1 MNTIPSESDSNA
13 ILDRL
18 LSGAGLHRDAQ
29 LAALLGVSPQA
40 VSQARRKRKIPEG
53 WVVKVSQQCG
63 LSMDWLMFGKGDEST
78 PVASHAPVASSTSQA
93 STPAGAAVPDLD
105 LLCIPLVAASLS
117 AGVGSLQTE
126 ADVLDYFAFRSDWL
140 CRKGN
145 PDKMVLMK
153 VYGDS
158 MEPEICQLCGF
169 LNNMGAVICGAGTK
183 TLMIQGVRSL
193 KDSAFR
199 VEGDRIVAG
208 TYGAAVMAAGG
219 DVTLKGVRP
228 SALKLPLALIARS
241 GGTVTV
247 SESSGRLQATGIG
260 SEEEGRIRIRNE
272 GPAGP
277 LTLKTG
283 PYPEFPTDLQ
293 SPFMAFLAAGRG
305 VSRIEERV
313 FEGRFGTAGE
323 LEKMGALIRLEGKT
337 AVIYGAGSLKGS
349 AVKAADLRGG
359 AALAVAAL
367 TAKGETVI
375 GDCRHIERGY
385 EDICRDLSALGAR
398 IQWIGE

>member
-145 PDKMVLMK
+145 PDKMVLMDQSK
-153 VYGDS
+153 QQIYPHTIYAVGVN
-158 MEPEICQLCGF
+158 EEIYIKQ
-169 LNNMGAVICGAGTK
+169 IE
-183 TLMIQGVRSL
+183 TLPGHRMLLRSL
-193 KDSAFR
+193 
-199 VEGDRIVAG
+199 
-208 TYGAAVMAAGG
+208 
-219 DVTLKGVRP
+219 
-228 SALKLPLALIARS
+228 
-241 GGTVTV
+241 
-247 SESSGRLQATGIG
+247 
-260 SEEEGRIRIRNE
+260 NE
-272 GPAGP
+272 RYEP
-277 LTLKTG
+277 
-283 PYPEFPTDLQ
+283 
-293 SPFMAFLAAGRG
+293 
-305 VSRIEERV
+305 IEV
-313 FEGRFGTAGE
+313 
-323 LEKMGALIRLEGKT
+323 
-337 AVIYGAGSLKGS
+337 
-349 AVKAADLRGG
+349 DLRGDMAESVRIIG
-359 AALAVAAL
+359 
-367 TAKGETVI
+367 KVI
-375 GDCRHIERGY
+375 WWCRE
-385 EDICRDLSALGAR
+385 A
-398 IQWIGE
+398 

>member
-158 MEPEICQLCGF
+158 I
-169 LNNMGAVICGAGTK
+169 
-183 TLMIQGVRSL
+183 
-193 KDSAFR
+193 
-199 VEGDRIVAG
+199 
-208 TYGAAVMAAGG
+208 
-219 DVTLKGVRP
+219 
-228 SALKLPLALIARS
+228 
-241 GGTVTV
+241 
-247 SESSGRLQATGIG
+247 
-260 SEEEGRIRIRNE
+260 
-272 GPAGP
+272 
-277 LTLKTG
+277 
-283 PYPEFPTDLQ
+283 
-293 SPFMAFLAAGRG
+293 
-305 VSRIEERV
+305 
-313 FEGRFGTAGE
+313 
-323 LEKMGALIRLEGKT
+323 
-337 AVIYGAGSLKGS
+337 
-349 AVKAADLRGG
+349 
-359 AALAVAAL
+359 
-367 TAKGETVI
+367 
-375 GDCRHIERGY
+375 
-385 EDICRDLSALGAR
+385 
-398 IQWIGE
+398 

>member
-78 PVASHAPVASSTSQA
+78 PVDSHAPVASSISQA

-158 MEPEICQLCGF
+158 MEPEICHGDMALIDQSKQQIYPHTIY
-169 LNNMGAVICGAGTK
+169 AVGVNEEIYIK
-183 TLMIQGVRSL
+183 QIETLPGHRMLLRSL
-193 KDSAFR
+193 
-199 VEGDRIVAG
+199 
-208 TYGAAVMAAGG
+208 
-219 DVTLKGVRP
+219 
-228 SALKLPLALIARS
+228 
-241 GGTVTV
+241 
-247 SESSGRLQATGIG
+247 
-260 SEEEGRIRIRNE
+260 NE
-272 GPAGP
+272 RYEP
-277 LTLKTG
+277 
-283 PYPEFPTDLQ
+283 
-293 SPFMAFLAAGRG
+293 
-305 VSRIEERV
+305 IEV
-313 FEGRFGTAGE
+313 
-323 LEKMGALIRLEGKT
+323 
-337 AVIYGAGSLKGS
+337 
-349 AVKAADLRGG
+349 DLRGDMAESVRIIG
-359 AALAVAAL
+359 
-367 TAKGETVI
+367 KVI
-375 GDCRHIERGY
+375 WWCRE
-385 EDICRDLSALGAR
+385 A
-398 IQWIGE
+398 

>member
-158 MEPEICQLCGF
+158 MEPEICHGDMALIDQSKQQIYPHTIY
-169 LNNMGAVICGAGTK
+169 AVGVNEEIYIKQIETLPGCFSAASTSATSPSKWIC
-183 TLMIQGVRSL
+183 
-193 KDSAFR
+193 
-199 VEGDRIVAG
+199 
-208 TYGAAVMAAGG
+208 AA
-219 DVTLKGVRP
+219 TWPSP
-228 SALKLPLALIARS
+228 SASSARS
-241 GGTVTV
+241 SGGVGKH
-247 SESSGRLQATGIG
+247 SSKR
-260 SEEEGRIRIRNE
+260 
-272 GPAGP
+272 
-277 LTLKTG
+277 
-283 PYPEFPTDLQ
+283 
-293 SPFMAFLAAGRG
+293 
-305 VSRIEERV
+305 
-313 FEGRFGTAGE
+313 
-323 LEKMGALIRLEGKT
+323 
-337 AVIYGAGSLKGS
+337 
-349 AVKAADLRGG
+349 
-359 AALAVAAL
+359 
-367 TAKGETVI
+367 
-375 GDCRHIERGY
+375 
-385 EDICRDLSALGAR
+385 
-398 IQWIGE
+398 IGEDESKGITLLFSIAVRF

>member
-158 MEPEICQLCGF
+158 MEPDYLSGDILLVQSTPTIEVGEVGVF
-169 LNNMGAVICGAGTK
+169 TLNGDGYVKELGESELLSRNPEYDPIPIHESDSLQCWGRVI
-183 TLMIQGVRSL
+183 
-193 KDSAFR
+193 
-199 VEGDRIVAG
+199 
-208 TYGAAVMAAGG
+208 
-219 DVTLKGVRP
+219 
-228 SALKLPLALIARS
+228 
-241 GGTVTV
+241 
-247 SESSGRLQATGIG
+247 
-260 SEEEGRIRIRNE
+260 
-272 GPAGP
+272 
-277 LTLKTG
+277 
-283 PYPEFPTDLQ
+283 
-293 SPFMAFLAAGRG
+293 
-305 VSRIEERV
+305 
-313 FEGRFGTAGE
+313 
-323 LEKMGALIRLEGKT
+323 GKT
-337 AVIYGAGSLKGS
+337 ELV
-349 AVKAADLRGG
+349 
-359 AALAVAAL
+359 
-367 TAKGETVI
+367 
-375 GDCRHIERGY
+375 
-385 EDICRDLSALGAR
+385 
-398 IQWIGE
+398 

>member
-78 PVASHAPVASSTSQA
+78 PVASHAPVASSISQA

-158 MEPEICQLCGF
+158 MEPEICHGDRDAARSSDASPQPQRALRAHRSGSARRHGRVRPHHRQGYLVVSRSLRNREDWGKGGENF
-169 LNNMGAVICGAGTK
+169 LKKVLSSLPQNPHPP
-183 TLMIQGVRSL
+183 SL
-193 KDSAFR
+193 KDF
-199 VEGDRIVAG
+199 
-208 TYGAAVMAAGG
+208 
-219 DVTLKGVRP
+219 
-228 SALKLPLALIARS
+228 
-241 GGTVTV
+241 
-247 SESSGRLQATGIG
+247 
-260 SEEEGRIRIRNE
+260 
-272 GPAGP
+272 
-277 LTLKTG
+277 
-283 PYPEFPTDLQ
+283 
-293 SPFMAFLAAGRG
+293 
-305 VSRIEERV
+305 
-313 FEGRFGTAGE
+313 
-323 LEKMGALIRLEGKT
+323 
-337 AVIYGAGSLKGS
+337 
-349 AVKAADLRGG
+349 
-359 AALAVAAL
+359 
-367 TAKGETVI
+367 
-375 GDCRHIERGY
+375 
-385 EDICRDLSALGAR
+385 
-398 IQWIGE
+398 

>member
-78 PVASHAPVASSTSQA
+78 SVASHAPVASSTSQA

-158 MEPEICQLCGF
+158 MEPEICH
-169 LNNMGAVICGAGTK
+169 
-183 TLMIQGVRSL
+183 
-193 KDSAFR
+193 
-199 VEGDRIVAG
+199 GD
-208 TYGAAVMAAGG
+208 M
-219 DVTLKGVRP
+219 
-228 SALKLPLALIARS
+228 ALIDQS
-241 GGTVTV
+241 K
-247 SESSGRLQATGIG
+247 QQI
-260 SEEEGRIRIRNE
+260 
-272 GPAGP
+272 
-277 LTLKTG
+277 
-283 PYPEFPTDLQ
+283 YPHTIY
-293 SPFMAFLAAGRG
+293 AVRG
-305 VSRIEERV
+305 EHS
-313 FEGRFGTAGE
+313 
-323 LEKMGALIRLEGKT
+323 
-337 AVIYGAGSLKGS
+337 
-349 AVKAADLRGG
+349 
-359 AALAVAAL
+359 
-367 TAKGETVI
+367 
-375 GDCRHIERGY
+375 
-385 EDICRDLSALGAR
+385 
-398 IQWIGE
+398 

>member
-78 PVASHAPVASSTSQA
+78 PVASHTQVASSTSQA

-145 PDKMVLMK
+145 PDKM
-153 VYGDS
+153 
-158 MEPEICQLCGF
+158 
-169 LNNMGAVICGAGTK
+169 
-183 TLMIQGVRSL
+183 
-193 KDSAFR
+193 
-199 VEGDRIVAG
+199 
-208 TYGAAVMAAGG
+208 GG
-219 DVTLKGVRP
+219 WGKG
-228 SALKLPLALIARS
+228 
-241 GGTVTV
+241 G
-247 SESSGRLQATGIG
+247 
-260 SEEEGRIRIRNE
+260 
-272 GPAGP
+272 
-277 LTLKTG
+277 
-283 PYPEFPTDLQ
+283 
-293 SPFMAFLAAGRG
+293 
-305 VSRIEERV
+305 
-313 FEGRFGTAGE
+313 
-323 LEKMGALIRLEGKT
+323 
-337 AVIYGAGSLKGS
+337 
-349 AVKAADLRGG
+349 
-359 AALAVAAL
+359 
-367 TAKGETVI
+367 
-375 GDCRHIERGY
+375 
-385 EDICRDLSALGAR
+385 
-398 IQWIGE
+398 